1 MFPKPKE
8 KLFYGWIIV
17 FFSGFITLILS
28 GTRFSFGIF
37 FKPLANEFD
46 LTRAATS
53 SLFSVYMVLCAL
65 VTMAGGWALDRY
77 GPRLVYLLM
86 GLFTG
91 LSLLLTSQVN
101 SSWQLFLSYSL
112 LLSVGTASF
121 FPVMNATVSRWFDQK
136 RGLALGIVASG
147 SRLGQ
152 IVFAPFCAFLISH
165 IGWRLAYI
173 VTGLIVWLTII
184 PISRLMRSDP
194 SEIGALPDGAE
205 LKTTVPEEKVEEGD
219 ARLSD
224 LSLSQ
229 ALKTRN
235 YWVFAPVWLFV
246 GFGNLLVWT
255 HIVPYATDANITAIK
270 AATIMSVMGGLALPA
285 GILFG
290 RISDIKGKKTPLIIL
305 ALLRTGALVGL
316 IWARELWMFYIFAIF
331 YGTSIGGTGVMVAA
345 LSVDIFGKRSIGVIM
360 GTLDMVASIGSAIGP
375 FIGGLIYD
383 VNNSYTVAFL
393 IAAFGNIIVAL
404 LIALV
409 KVEAKQELV

>member
-53 SLFSVYMVLCAL
+53 SLFSVYMVLCAF

-91 LSLLLTSQVN
+91 LSLLLTSQAN

-121 FPVMNATVSRWFDQK
+121 YPVMNAIVSRWFDQK
-136 RGLALGIVASG
+136 RGLAIGIASSL

-152 IVFAPFCAFLISH
+152 IIFAPFCALLISH
-165 IGWRLAYI
+165 FGWRMAYI
-173 VTGLIVWLTII
+173 TTGLISWLIVI
-184 PISRLMRSDP
+184 PASRLMRSDP
-194 SEIGALPDGAE
+194 REIGALPDGAE
-205 LKTTVPEEKVEEGD
+205 LIITQPEEIFEEED
-219 ARLSD
+219 SRLSG
-224 LSLSQ
+224 LPLSQ
-229 ALKTRN
+229 VIKTKN
-235 YWVFAPVWLFV
+235 YWTFLPAWLCV
-246 GFGNLLVWT
+246 GFGNLLVFT
-255 HIVPYATDANITAIK
+255 HTVPYATDMNITDIE
-270 AATIMSVMGGLALPA
+270 AATILSVMGGIGLPA

-290 RISDIKGKKTPLIIL
+290 RISDIKGRKTPLIAL
-305 ALLRTGALVGL
+305 ALLRAGALIGV
-316 IWARELWMFYIFAIF
+316 IWARELWMFYLFAITF
-331 YGTSIGGTGVMVAA
+331 GISSGGTSVLIAA
-345 LSVDIFGKRSIGVIM
+345 FSADIFGRRSIGVIM
-360 GTLDMVASIGSAIGP
+360 ATLDISFSIGSAIGP
-375 FIGGLIYD
+375 FIGGLVYD
-383 VNNSYTVAFL
+383 VYNSYTIAFI
-393 IAAFGNIIVAL
+393 IAAIGNITAAL

-409 KVEAKQELV
+409 NVKGKK